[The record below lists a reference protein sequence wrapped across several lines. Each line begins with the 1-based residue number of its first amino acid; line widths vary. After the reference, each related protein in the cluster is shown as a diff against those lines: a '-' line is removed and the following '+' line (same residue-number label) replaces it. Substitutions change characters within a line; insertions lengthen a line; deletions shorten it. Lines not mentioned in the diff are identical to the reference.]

1 MGIIR
6 DLGEKEEQRKLI
18 ITQVVLN
25 SVSCIRILAIEAKR
39 VVASANIFKE
49 SILFKKECHH

>member
-6 DLGEKEEQRKLI
+6 DLGEKGEQRKLI

-49 SILFKKECHH
+49 SILFK